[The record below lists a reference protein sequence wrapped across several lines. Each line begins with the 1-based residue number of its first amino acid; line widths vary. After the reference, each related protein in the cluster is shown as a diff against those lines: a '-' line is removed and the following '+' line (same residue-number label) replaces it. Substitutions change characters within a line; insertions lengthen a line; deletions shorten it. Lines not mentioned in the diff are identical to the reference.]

1 MRKIVGSL
9 IIICSLPLL
18 FFLFEKISTEVQ
30 TAKAFEKQFTSNI
43 QLDAP
48 NVLVP
53 TILKDRNNKVF
64 SEEYTEWRKP
74 LGLADIPEFVQQL
87 FITSEDTNFY
97 NHIGFDLTG
106 IARAFM
112 ANRSS
117 GTASQGGST
126 ITQQLVRM
134 RYLSQEKTYERKMLE
149 IFYAYELERKTTK
162 DEILNMYL
170 NEMYFSNGA
179 YGINGA
185 ATYYFNKPV
194 YKLSKA
200 QMAFIAAIPNN
211 PSLYDPL
218 RHFKNTKKRQ
228 ERLIDKLVEKNILSK
243 QEAEKIKKEKIV
255 IKLKKKKQLYP
266 AYSTYVMNEFR
277 SLIATKEGYNDQL
290 QVAKTS
296 QQRKAINIKLSNRVN
311 KLLSQGLIINTA
323 LSPSKEAA
331 DTTNINRILEN
342 RGNLQASAVVIDNTN
357 REIISIYA
365 GKGYK
370 KYDYNR
376 AYQGARQPGSA
387 FKPLID
393 YAPYFEETHAT
404 PFTYVS
410 GAPFCIGNYCPQ
422 NYGGQVLGNVTI
434 QQGFRNS
441 YNTVAMRLF
450 HQLGIK
456 KAFSYLKP
464 FQFDSLTKQD
474 HVYSAAI
481 GGLTH
486 GVTTAELA
494 DAYTSFINGDYRP
507 VHTIRS
513 VKDSNGNVLY
523 KWDSKNKQVWSSS
536 TVSHIRF
543 LMSDVV
549 QHGTGVG
556 IHVNAPYVG
565 AKTGT
570 TNDYRD
576 FWLAGLT
583 NRYTSAVWLGYD
595 RPQNMEGLENAK
607 IHHRIFSSIM
617 SN

>member
-1 MRKIVGSL
+1 MRKVVGSL

-30 TAKAFEKQFTSNI
+30 TAKAFEKQFTANV

-48 NVLVP
+48 NLQVP

-74 LGLADIPEFVQQL
+74 IGLADIPEFVQQL
-87 FITSEDTNFY
+87 FITSEDANFY
-97 NHIGFDLTG
+97 HHIGFDVTA

-112 ANRSS
+112 VNNSS
-117 GTASQGGST
+117 GEASQGGST

-134 RYLSQEKTYERKMLE
+134 RYLTQEKTYERKMLE
-149 IFYAYELERKTTK
+149 IFYSYELERKTSK

-170 NEMYFSNGA
+170 NEMYFSNGV

-185 ATYYFNKPV
+185 ATYYFNKPIA
-194 YKLSKA
+194 KLSKA

-218 RHFKNTKKRQ
+218 RHFENTKKRQ
-228 ERLIDKLVEKNILSK
+228 ERLLDKLVEKNVLSK
-243 QEAEKIKKEKIV
+243 NEAEKIKKEKIV
-255 IKLKKKKQLYP
+255 ITLKKKKQLYP

-277 SLIATKEGYNDQL
+277 SLIATKEGYKEQL
-290 QVAKTS
+290 QAAKTS
-296 QQRKAINIKLSNRVN
+296 QQRKAINTKLSKRVN
-311 KLLSQGLIINTA
+311 KLLNQGLTIDTA
-323 LSPSKEAA
+323 LSPSKESA
-331 DTTNINRILEN
+331 DTANINQILEN

-376 AYQGARQPGSA
+376 AFQGARQPGSA

-393 YAPYFEETHAT
+393 YAPYFEETKAT
-404 PFTYVS
+404 PYTYVS
-410 GAPFCIGNYCPQ
+410 GAPFCIENYCPQ

-434 QQGFRNS
+434 QEGFRNS

-450 HQLGIK
+450 HQIGVE

-474 HVYSAAI
+474 RVYSAAI

-494 DAYTSFINGDYRP
+494 DA
-507 VHTIRS
+507 
-513 VKDSNGNVLY
+513 
-523 KWDSKNKQVWSSS
+523 
-536 TVSHIRF
+536 
-543 LMSDVV
+543 
-549 QHGTGVG
+549 
-556 IHVNAPYVG
+556 
-565 AKTGT
+565 
-570 TNDYRD
+570 
-576 FWLAGLT
+576 
-583 NRYTSAVWLGYD
+583 
-595 RPQNMEGLENAK
+595 
-607 IHHRIFSSIM
+607 
-617 SN
+617 